1 MLLINDRGRD
11 AGKFWFTLLHELRHI
26 MQNRVSAVYLS
37 ARTAANAEILS
48 LGRNDSEEEADADR
62 FAQETLIPA
71 KEYQAFKDTR
81 PLTVAS
87 IKHFAQSIHR
97 SPAIVHG
104 RLQND
109 CHKISPPVLLLSG
122 SSVMYYCCRHSK
134 NSNRLENYDS

>member
-71 KEYQAFKDTR
+71 KAY
-81 PLTVAS
+81 
-87 IKHFAQSIHR
+87 
-97 SPAIVHG
+97 
-104 RLQND
+104 
-109 CHKISPPVLLLSG
+109 
-122 SSVMYYCCRHSK
+122 
-134 NSNRLENYDS
+134 